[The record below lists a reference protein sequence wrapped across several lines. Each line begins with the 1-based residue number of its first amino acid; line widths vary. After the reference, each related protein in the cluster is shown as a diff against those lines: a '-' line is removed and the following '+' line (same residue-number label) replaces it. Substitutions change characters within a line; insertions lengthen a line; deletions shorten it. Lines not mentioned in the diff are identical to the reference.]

1 MKGVNILSQG
11 KKNMKK
17 LFLSGMKEETSLQVL
32 QTLEVYGETANNF
45 MLKTDCLDE
54 LCVKE
59 LFQSKLTWEEII

>member
-1 MKGVNILSQG
+1 
-11 KKNMKK
+11 
-17 LFLSGMKEETSLQVL
+17 MKEETSLQGL
-32 QTLEVYGETANNF
+32 QTLEVYGEIANNF